1 MTYERET
8 ERDVPI
14 KSFLII
20 IIQLEKKKQ
29 AYKLKP
35 RLELDLYGK
44 RGNTDDRRMIKEERN
59 LTATCATSLHGGRGR
74 HHRRRWEAR
83 GAPAETLGELRCL
96 AMAAAAAVVV
106 VSSRAPPEALMKA
119 LTILH
124 PSLSL
129 CSHYAHLQQKDPKP
143 LINGK
148 TAFCLRPLS
157 LSLYIVG
164 TKRKP

>member
-1 MTYERET
+1 MAR
-8 ERDVPI
+8 
-14 KSFLII
+14 KH
-20 IIQLEKKKQ
+20 
-29 AYKLKP
+29 
-35 RLELDLYGK
+35 
-44 RGNTDDRRMIKEERN
+44 NTDDRRMIKEDRN

-96 AMAAAAAVVV
+96 AMAAAAV

-124 PSLSL
+124 PVSLSL

-157 LSLYIVG
+157 LSLSLYSWHE
-164 TKRKP
+164 TKALKEVCNLFVCMSPKISFLLPLAF